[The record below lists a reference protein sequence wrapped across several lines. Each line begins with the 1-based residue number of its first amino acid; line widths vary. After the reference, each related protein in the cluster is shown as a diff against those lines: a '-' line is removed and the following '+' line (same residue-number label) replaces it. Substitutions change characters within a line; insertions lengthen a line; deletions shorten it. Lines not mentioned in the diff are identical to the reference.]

1 MIETFTREGR
11 ILALVVRAGY
21 RGDGIQFFT
30 PDDLCQQLG
39 YMRRPAG
46 HLVEPHV
53 HRPLRREIV
62 GTSEV
67 LFIRSGR
74 ARIDLYDE
82 QESFLESVIVGPG
95 DVVLLSAGGH
105 GLEMLEECEII
116 EVKQGPYHHDLEKS
130 RFRKASIPSPP
141 PEVIGRPAE

>member
-1 MIETFTREGR
+1 MIETFEHEGR
-11 ILALVVRAGY
+11 ILALVIRAAY

-30 PDDLCQQLG
+30 PDHLCQQLG

-53 HRPLRREIV
+53 HRPLKREIV

-67 LFIRSGR
+67 LIIRSGR
-74 ARIDLYDE
+74 ARIDLFDE
-82 QESFLESVIVGPG
+82 REQFLESLVVGPG
-95 DVVLLSAGGH
+95 DVILLAAGGH

-116 EVKQGPYHHDLEKS
+116 EVKQGPYHQELEKR
-130 RFRKASIPSPP
+130 RFNRFGDRPTITPSA
-141 PEVIGRPAE
+141 RPAE